1 MADAQH
7 RNVRLAAV
15 ISEAGW
21 KHGDVAAWFV
31 RVAMENG
38 AHQFAHVGRSHV
50 SKWVA
55 GHAPSGRGPDFLREA
70 LSRKLGRTIT
80 AHEIGLGAA
89 PSPQRTGP
97 DWSTETLSALTD
109 LGRLDVDLDRRSAL
123 GAAAYS
129 VAALA
134 LPVSSW
140 WSQMADRGAG
150 RSVPGSRAVGRGDLE
165 AVRDMTRM
173 FSRIDQKHGGGHA
186 RTAVVQYFTSDV
198 VSLLHGRFTDD
209 GIRRA
214 MFAAAAELAYLAG
227 WMAFDN
233 SEHATAQRYFTGSV
247 KLAAEADD
255 PPMAAHVL
263 RAMAHQAVDLG
274 HPQHAL
280 DLAAASVD
288 GRRYALATPRERSLL
303 GVVHARALAATGA
316 TARAA
321 AALLRAEDD
330 LRATS
335 DGDDEPGRVFFFKE
349 ASLAHETACTLR
361 DSGDLDGALSQFRR
375 SVRTRQASSFA
386 RTHAVTLG
394 YFGAVQ
400 ARQGLIEEACATWN
414 RALDAMDGVRSGRT
428 RQTAVQMRSA
438 LSPYRQRGVRAVRE
452 TDARAATFLSDV
464 A

>member
-1 MADAQH
+1 M
-7 RNVRLAAV
+7 
-15 ISEAGW
+15 ISETGW
-21 KHGDVAAWFV
+21 THTEVAAAYV
-31 RVAMENG
+31 RVALENG
-38 AHQFAHVGRSHV
+38 ASQFASVSRSHV

-55 GHAPSGRGPDFLREA
+55 GHAPSGRGPDYLREA
-70 LSRKLGRTIT
+70 LSRKLARTLT

-89 PSPQRTGP
+89 PSPQRAGP
-97 DWSTETLSALTD
+97 DWSTDTLSALTD

-129 VAALA
+129 VASLA
-134 LPVSSW
+134 LPASSW

-150 RSVPGSRAVGRGDLE
+150 RRAPGSRAVGRGDLE
-165 AVRDMTRM
+165 AVRDMTSM

-198 VSLLHGRFTDD
+198 VSLLHGRFAADA
-209 GIRRA
+209 IRRA
-214 MFAAAAELAYLAG
+214 MFSAAAELAYLAG

-274 HPQHAL
+274 HPQKAL

-288 GRRYALATPRERSLL
+288 GRRYTLASPRERSLL
-303 GVVHARALAATGA
+303 GVVHARALAATGD
-316 TARAA
+316 TARAT

-330 LRATS
+330 LRAAS
-335 DGDDEPGRVFFFKE
+335 EGDAEPGRVFFFKE
-349 ASLAHETACTLR
+349 AGLAHETACTLR
-361 DSGDLDGALSQFRR
+361 DSGNPDGALSHFRR
-375 SVRTRQASSFA
+375 SVRTRQATSFK

-394 YFGAVQ
+394 YYGDVLAQ
-400 ARQGLIEEACATWN
+400 QGRIEEACATWG
-414 RALDAMDGVRSGRT
+414 RALDVMDGVHSGRA
-428 RQTAVQMRSA
+428 RQTAVRMRSA

-452 TDARAATFLSDV
+452 TDARAAAFLSD
-464 A
+464 AA